1 MSDDYYES
9 ALLRL
14 RRITAYFNTR
24 YEDAIRSDNIS
35 PVQFEILL
43 YVDSS
48 SPCSISD
55 VAQFMVVDKSTS
67 SRVLRGIEERGLITV
82 EFDEVDRR
90 RRRIFLT
97 EDGQALVD
105 TCKKQW
111 LDIEK
116 DVMKK
121 YDEAIE
127 RLETL

>member
-1 MSDDYYES
+1 M
-9 ALLRL
+9 
-14 RRITAYFNTR
+14 R

-48 SPCSISD
+48 SPCSITD

-82 EFDEVDRR
+82 EFDEEDRR
-90 RRRIFLT
+90 RRRISLT
-97 EDGQALVD
+97 EDGKALVD
-105 TCKKQW
+105 TRKQQW
-111 LDIEK
+111 LEIEK
-116 DVMKK
+116 DVRSR

-127 RLETL
+127 NLETL